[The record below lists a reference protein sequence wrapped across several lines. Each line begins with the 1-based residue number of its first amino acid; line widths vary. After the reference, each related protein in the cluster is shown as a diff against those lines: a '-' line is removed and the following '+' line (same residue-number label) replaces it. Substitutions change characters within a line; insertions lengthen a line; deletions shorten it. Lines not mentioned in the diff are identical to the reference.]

1 MSGRAL
7 WIWEHLPK
15 NLEETNDKSWLN
27 EGDAVENVNR
37 LKIGGHQPG
46 SFAAVN
52 LVFDFHK
59 PSNMILIHW
68 I

>member
-1 MSGRAL
+1 MTGRAL

-37 LKIGGHQPG
+37 LKIGKM
-46 SFAAVN
+46 V
-52 LVFDFHK
+52 
-59 PSNMILIHW
+59 LIF
-68 I
+68 IISK

>member
-37 LKIGGHQPG
+37 LKIG
-46 SFAAVN
+46 
-52 LVFDFHK
+52 K
-59 PSNMILIHW
+59 MILIF
-68 I
+68 IIKGDAKKITLQS